1 MAASTRP
8 DDPMVSTAWLAAH
21 LDAPDVRVVDASWHL
36 PGAGRDARAEYLAG
50 HIPGAVFFDI
60 DDISDTTSPLP
71 HMAPPPE
78 KFASRVK
85 RLGLGDGARIVI
97 YDSTGIFSAPRAWW
111 LFRLMGHEDVRVLDG
126 GLPKWTAEGRP
137 LEDMPPVARERHF
150 TVRHHPGLVRSLA
163 QVEAKLAAGDATV
176 LDARPAGRFEGSA
189 PEPRPG
195 LPSGHM
201 PGARNLPWNSI
212 LAPDGTLLEPEQL
225 AAAYRAAGVDLSR
238 RIVTSCGSGVS
249 ACVLALG
256 LARLGLWDVPVYD
269 GSWAEWAARPDAAI
283 ATGPAA

>member
-8 DDPMVSTAWLAAH
+8 DDPMVSTAWLATH
-21 LDAPDVRVVDASWHL
+21 LDAPDVRIVDASWHL
-36 PGAGRDARAEYLAG
+36 PTAGRDARAEYLEN

-60 DDISDTTSPLP
+60 DEISDTTSTLP

-85 RLGLGDGARIVI
+85 RLGLGDGSRIVV
-97 YDSTGIFSAPRAWW
+97 YDSTGIFSAPRVWW

-126 GLPKWTAEGRP
+126 GLPKWIAEGRP

-150 TVRHHPGLVRSLA
+150 TVRRHPGLVRSLA
-163 QVEAKLAAGDATV
+163 QVEAKLASGEATV
-176 LDARPAGRFEGSA
+176 LDARPAARFEGSA

-212 LAPDGTLLEPEQL
+212 LAPDGTLLEPEEL
-225 AAAYRAAGVDLSR
+225 AGVYRAAGVDLSR
-238 RIVTSCGSGVS
+238 RVVTSCGSGVS

-269 GSWAEWAARPDAAI
+269 GSWAEWAGRPEAPI

>member
-8 DDPMVSTAWLAAH
+8 DDPMVSTAWLADH

-36 PGAGRDARAEYLAG
+36 PGAGRDARAEYMAG

-60 DDISDTTSPLP
+60 DEIADTASPLP

-137 LEDMPPVARERHF
+137 LEDMPPMARERHF
-150 TVRHHPGLVRSLA
+150 TVRYHPGLVRSLA
-163 QVEAKLAAGDATV
+163 QVEAKLAAGDVAV
-176 LDARPAGRFEGSA
+176 LDARPAARFEGSA

-212 LAPDGTLLEPEQL
+212 LAPDGTLLEPAQL
-225 AAAYRAAGVDLSR
+225 AGLYRAAGVDLSKR
-238 RIVTSCGSGVS
+238 VVTSCGSGVS

-269 GSWAEWAARPDAAI
+269 GSWAEWASRPDAAI